1 MKDFM
6 EDVKNKAVAGRLTP
20 ARKTHLDEFAQQHNW
35 QLNAHDDDEALHGLD
50 SNWVEFQ
57 NRPIKRGEL
66 KEIQNLVLYVLG
78 KKDLAPGASGIGKL
92 RFERNTGTMT
102 IKGRPEFTH
111 LTQKKV

>member
-1 MKDFM
+1 MGRKRKRLRSDHDSTHQRNTRSTM
-6 EDVKNKAVAGRLTP
+6 RAHTDPIKYKKINHYIEYVNNKALACRLTP

-66 KEIQNLVLYVLG
+66 KEIQNLVLY
-78 KKDLAPGASGIGKL
+78 
-92 RFERNTGTMT
+92 
-102 IKGRPEFTH
+102 
-111 LTQKKV
+111 